1 MANSL
6 GKFWI
11 CALALGSSAL
21 AAQDSA
27 RDSSELVLV
36 MQSFEIDNKTNLIT
50 LRGPQITQGDLR
62 IAADEAVATGIEF
75 QAKSEWKLH
84 GNVRITLDSA
94 VVSADSAVFSF
105 DDKQLSR
112 GELAGHASFEQ
123 TQPNGKDPARG
134 GAGKIVYDY
143 RGRVLRLLT
152 DAWIQSDRIQA
163 TGCDVVYNLTTKSVS
178 SGSSDCPD
186 LFQIRILSK
195 GENAAGSAPPQ

>member
-6 GKFWI
+6 GKGWI

-21 AAQDSA
+21 AAQDGA
-27 RDSSELVLV
+27 RDPNELVLV

-75 QAKSEWKLH
+75 EAKSEWKLH

-94 VVSADSAVFSF
+94 VVNADSAVFSF
-105 DDKQLSR
+105 DDKQLI
-112 GELAGHASFEQ
+112 
-123 TQPNGKDPARG
+123 D
-134 GAGKIVYDY
+134 YDY

-195 GENAAGSAPPQ
+195 GENATGSVPPQ